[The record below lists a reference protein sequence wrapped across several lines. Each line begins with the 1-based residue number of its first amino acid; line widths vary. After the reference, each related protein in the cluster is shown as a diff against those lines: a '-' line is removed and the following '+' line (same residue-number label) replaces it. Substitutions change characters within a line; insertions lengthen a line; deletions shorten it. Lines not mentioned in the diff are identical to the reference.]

1 MKYFIMGLLLLASNS
16 FAGDI
21 LLGQLSHHYDDCD
34 TWDCPYIT
42 KHEPEYDGYNF
53 CETNCKTT
61 YSGEFRER
69 HPLIGYSTGKY
80 TGFIMTNS
88 FNRTSV
94 VLLRDFSTELGPYI
108 RPSASIGIATGYDE
122 FYPEIALGPIIPV
135 ALVSFDIH
143 PKSDKFG
150 LVISILP
157 TKVIS
162 AGLRFKFN

>member
-21 LLGQLSHHYDDCD
+21 LLGQLSHHLSECD
-34 TWDCPYIT
+34 IADCPYVT

-53 CETNCKTT
+53 CQENCETT
-61 YSGEFRER
+61 YTGEFRER

-80 TGFIMTNS
+80 TAFIMTNS
-88 FNRTSV
+88 FNKTSV
-94 VLLRDFSTELGPYI
+94 VALRNFSTNLGPYL
-108 RPSASIGIATGYDE
+108 RPTFSAGIATGYEDS
-122 FYPEIALGPIIPV
+122 YSDIAIGPIIPV
-135 ALVSFDIH
+135 GLLSLDIH
-143 PKSDKFG
+143 PKNDKFG
-150 LVISILP
+150 LVVSWVP